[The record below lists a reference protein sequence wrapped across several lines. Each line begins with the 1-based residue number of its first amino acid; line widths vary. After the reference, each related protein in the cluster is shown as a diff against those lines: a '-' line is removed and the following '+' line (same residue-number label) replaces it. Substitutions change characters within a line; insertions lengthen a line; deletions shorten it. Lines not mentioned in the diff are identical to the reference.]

1 MLQCKTLKHK
11 HYSGWFLHW
20 ASATLRAE
28 PPLSLSPP
36 PHLGTQTQPH
46 NLPFCAAP
54 VLVCQI
60 NVQQIIQRHSTE
72 AAKGAAVWLEE
83 GVTFRTPSL
92 QLWLRSWFL
101 LLSDLVGKNC
111 RSSVTPLLQIMKGK
125 KKKKVCS
132 GFWKHACPVQDLHFI
147 FICPYIDGQNLLS
160 EDTQCF
166 VKHTNLHQLNLF
178 FLVSTT
184 TNHLSLLLIIHWYVQ
199 G

>member
-125 KKKKVCS
+125 KKKS
-132 GFWKHACPVQDLHFI
+132 MFWFLETRMPCAGPSFHLYLPLHRWTKSTFWR
-147 FICPYIDGQNLLS
+147 
-160 EDTQCF
+160 
-166 VKHTNLHQLNLF
+166 HTMFCETH
-178 FLVSTT
+178 
-184 TNHLSLLLIIHWYVQ
+184 
-199 G
+199 